1 MRKIYLDS
9 KTIIYFGI
17 CLILSLGIVFLNS
30 YKLPDFGI
38 NLLRI
43 FSSPLLIILLFAFN
57 FFTIYKII
65 NMFKDNEIILLRYH
79 KKIDYFRLCISN
91 SLKSSILYYII
102 FVSFIIL
109 FTFIFSNNIGNT
121 LYYYYGISSFL
132 YLVLYLI
139 RLFAILYLIALI
151 SAFIMQFINNKIVY
165 IVPLIFPFVLLLSS
179 GNINVNID
187 SILDFKLNFV
197 YYLSYNHYSNFI
209 LEIFMSLLYIML
221 LVGVLIFIIKLF
233 LNRKSILNIKYLVM
247 KYLSLFKKYIIK
259 YYIGYILICLFVF
272 FLYFTES
279 FSNELY
285 IQMFGYSF
293 KNLITLVMIFKIFSI
308 IFFIFCSYI
317 LCKKINNESYEFLY
331 LRINKRKLFII
342 NMILS
347 CLILIFMR
355 TIIYLL
361 IGLLFYVKSSIFIF
375 NFYYLIND
383 FILIIFINI
392 IISFVVKFKNHI

>member
-187 SILDFKLNFV
+187 SILDFKFNFV

-209 LEIFMSLLYIML
+209 LEIFMSLLYVML
-221 LVGVLIFIIKLF
+221 LVGILIFIIKLF

-259 YYIGYILICLFVF
+259 YYIVYILICLFVF

-293 KNLITLVMIFKIFSI
+293 KNLITLVMIFKIFSV
-308 IFFIFCSYI
+308 IFFIFCSYV

>member
-259 YYIGYILICLFVF
+259 YYIVYILICLFVF

-342 NMILS
+342 NIILS
-347 CLILIFMR
+347 CLVLIIMR
-355 TIIYLL
+355 FIIYMV
-361 IGLLFYVKSSIFIF
+361 IGLLFYIESSIFMF
-375 NFYYLIND
+375 DYSYLIND

>member
-17 CLILSLGIVFLNS
+17 CLILSLGIVFLYS

-43 FSSPLLIILLFAFN
+43 FFSPLLIILLFAFN

-109 FTFIFSNNIGNT
+109 FTFIFSKNIGNT

-187 SILDFKLNFV
+187 SILDFKFNFV
-197 YYLSYNHYSNFI
+197 YYLSYNHYSSFI

-259 YYIGYILICLFVF
+259 YYIVYILICLFVF

-342 NMILS
+342 NIILS
-347 CLILIFMR
+347 CLVLIIMR
-355 TIIYLL
+355 FIIYMV
-361 IGLLFYVKSSIFIF
+361 IGLLFYIESSIFMF
-375 NFYYLIND
+375 DYSYLIYD
-383 FILIIFINI
+383 FILIIIINI